1 MTRPFLISVS
11 IAGTAFDDPVRAAA
25 LLRQAEAA
33 GVDLMIMGR
42 PDDLP
47 FDPLVLAAWAA
58 PRSTRIGL
66 IATVPAALSHP
77 FHVARALS
85 AIDFLCSGRSGWCP
99 VPAGMAEDMVGAA
112 RSLWDGWD
120 ADTLII
126 DKASGRYLDTT
137 KVRESHYDGPFF
149 KVRGPVNAMRPP
161 QGHPLLVCDAA
172 AGLALAGADIALVS
186 QSETRPAAA
195 RHLLKASL
203 LKAGLNADLAQLA
216 EQFAAGMIDGVHF
229 ALDDP
234 ESDLAAIAEC
244 HVALAG
250 PRLTE
255 GSLRERLGLP
265 LDPAITNQ
273 GAMG

>member
-11 IAGTAFDDPVRAAA
+11 ISGTAFDDPLRADA
-25 LLRQAEAA
+25 LLKQAEAA
-33 GVDLMIMGR
+33 GVDLLVLGR
-42 PDDLP
+42 ADDLP

-58 PRSTRIGL
+58 PRSERIGL

-85 AIDFLCSGRSGWCP
+85 AIDFLCAGRSGWSP
-99 VPAGMAEDMVGAA
+99 VPGGAPAGMAEDMVGAA

-137 KVRESHYDGPFF
+137 KVRDSNYEGPFF

-161 QGHPLLVCDAA
+161 QGHPLLVIDGAT
-172 AGLALAGADIALVS
+172 GLALDDADIALVA
-186 QSETRPAAA
+186 EGEPRPAAS
-195 RHLLKASL
+195 RYLVKASL
-203 LKAGLNADLAQLA
+203 SVDPA
-216 EQFAAGMIDGVHF
+216 ELSDRFAAAAIDGVHF

-234 ESDLAAIAEC
+234 EAGLSAIAEC
-244 HVALAG
+244 YVALAG
-250 PRLTE
+250 QRSAAGT
-255 GSLRERLGLP
+255 LRQRLGLP
-265 LDPAITNQ
+265 LGTSTTRE
-273 GAMG
+273 GAAA